1 MQVNAVGA
9 RGRKAAAW
17 NSLNASPCACGARGL
32 MRTKLLLYIQKL
44 QENKTQTNK
53 ANLQTR
59 SGVQTKAAIHSL
71 TSGFRVLPQA

>member
-1 MQVNAVGA
+1 
-9 RGRKAAAW
+9 
-17 NSLNASPCACGARGL
+17 

-59 SGVQTKAAIHSL
+59 SGVQTKATIHSF